1 MRLLLAVLLLL
12 PSAVF
17 GEKQKPNILF
27 IAMDDLNDWIGCMGG
42 NSQTITPNLDRLAK
56 SGVLF
61 TNAHCPGAACNPS
74 RTAIMTGLSPHTSGL
89 YENGQNMRETLPD
102 AKILPQH
109 FRDHGYRSIG
119 SGKMLHYFIDARS
132 WDEYFP
138 EKEKE
143 NPFPYTLYP
152 ETRPL
157 SLPRGGPWQYVETD
171 WGPLD
176 ATDKEFGGDYSVAE
190 WVSEQLSVKQDKPL
204 FLACGFYRPHEPW
217 FVPKKYFEPFP
228 LKDIK
233 LPLGYKENDL
243 DDLPPSGKRIGPNR
257 YFAHIQNEGQ
267 WKKGIQG
274 YLASIHFADAMLG
287 KVLDALEK
295 GPNADNT
302 IVVLWSDHGWHLGSK
317 QHWQKFTA
325 WRAVTRVPLMVRFPK
340 NCAPGLPEGTT
351 AGSVC
356 NQPVNLLDLFP
367 TLTKLA
373 GVPHK
378 KDNDGRNLIPLLKN
392 PAAPWPHTSLTHL
405 NKPSSYGMSTK
416 DWRYLHYSNGD
427 EELYNIKS
435 DPFEWTNLATSQKH
449 AKKLAELRALAPQK
463 FAPFEEPSLKALPS
477 LKWRRGSGPASKP
490 DGGSFPVIFVNR
502 RKQTVELFW
511 KTPKGKRQSYG
522 IIKPGKTKSQ
532 QSRPGA
538 AWEIA
543 QTESGKT
550 LGHCIVGDRKAKLII
565 PR

>member
-1 MRLLLAVLLLL
+1 MRLLLALLLLL
-12 PSAVF
+12 PSSVF

-102 AKILPQH
+102 AKILPQY

-119 SGKMLHYFIDARS
+119 SGKMLHYFIDAPS

-143 NPFPYTLYP
+143 NPFPFTLYP

-176 ATDKEFGGDYSVAE
+176 ATDEEFGGDFSVAK
-190 WVSEQLSVKQDKPL
+190 WISKQLSVKQAKPL

-243 DDLPPSGKRIGPNR
+243 DDLPPSGKRIGSNR

-325 WRAVTRVPLMVRFPK
+325 WRAVTRVPLMVRLPK
-340 NCAPGLPEGTT
+340 NCAPGLPEGTA

-356 NQPVNLLDLFP
+356 NRPVNLLDLFP

-373 GVPHK
+373 GIPHK

-405 NKPSSYGMSTK
+405 NKPGSYGMSTK
-416 DWRYLHYSNGD
+416 DWRYLHYSDGD

-449 AKKLAELRALAPQK
+449 AKKLAELRALAPKK
-463 FAPFEEPSLKALPS
+463 FAPFKEPSLKALPS

-490 DGGSFPVIFVNR
+490 DGGAFPVIFVNR
-502 RKQTVELFW
+502 RKRTVELFW
-511 KTPKGKRQSYG
+511 KTPKGDRQSYG

-543 QTESGKT
+543 ETESGKT